1 MSVLFGA
8 KYDSKTSALT
18 LNPPSATKYLNR
30 VKLVMT
36 HGNQIRHKI
45 NSWWFNF
52 GGAWVD
58 LEWWKRF
65 VVILLSFASKVL
77 SKLMK
82 CFYMMNRGD
91 ILRFDLMVFR
101 NLVYSNINN
110 RNDLLTPRHRKD

>member
-1 MSVLFGA
+1 M
-8 KYDSKTSALT
+8 
-18 LNPPSATKYLNR
+18 
-30 VKLVMT
+30 
-36 HGNQIRHKI
+36 
-45 NSWWFNF
+45 
-52 GGAWVD
+52 D

-91 ILRFDLMVFR
+91 ILQFDLMVFR